1 MGGRPAG
8 IVRGID
14 RERSEYK
21 HGKKEKR
28 DDGNINICWPIT
40 RLVHSVEYSSKQ
52 VRVSFSGFAWI
63 RTKNAARQKTE
74 TCRSRYCKHP
84 SDFTAPAAHFHY
96 PIEK

>member
-8 IVRGID
+8 TVPGID

-40 RLVHSVEYSSKQ
+40 RLVHS
-52 VRVSFSGFAWI
+52 G
-63 RTKNAARQKTE
+63 
-74 TCRSRYCKHP
+74 
-84 SDFTAPAAHFHY
+84 
-96 PIEK
+96 

>member
-14 RERSEYK
+14 RERSDK

-40 RLVHSVEYSSKQ
+40 RLVHS
-52 VRVSFSGFAWI
+52 
-63 RTKNAARQKTE
+63 
-74 TCRSRYCKHP
+74 
-84 SDFTAPAAHFHY
+84 
-96 PIEK
+96 IE